1 MKAKIHTGTCKAV
14 QKHLMIHLKVE
25 VYTTYYKGL
34 TWRQQGHQQVLHL
47 SGLDRWITS
56 WFWLFRIF
64 MSKGREAPQQFL
76 VQQQVSVETESI
88 HTDIAPSLL
97 DIEQAQTIPVTDRR
111 LQNQEVNIQT
121 QLELEIT
128 SIKTPLVKKQVPI
141 EIGNRHSLC

>member
-1 MKAKIHTGTCKAV
+1 
-14 QKHLMIHLKVE
+14 
-25 VYTTYYKGL
+25 
-34 TWRQQGHQQVLHL
+34 
-47 SGLDRWITS
+47 
-56 WFWLFRIF
+56 

-97 DIEQAQTIPVTDRR
+97 LDIKQAQTIPVTDRR